1 MLKIGNLPLNIEGI
15 YLFKANSGISLY
27 SKTKY
32 GIQEDMFSA
41 FLSALKGFFSNL
53 ALGGLSSFSSDD
65 YIIYLAT
72 SDNVLTALIVNNA
85 NKSDKYYTIGYQICK
100 SFYENYKSI
109 VNDNSPFWVPNK
121 ENFDIILEDL
131 LANFDHSS
139 SDIQRIVSIY
149 NVDTNELLVPI
160 EFINKAQ
167 LFSLDLFIVVNSI
180 TKKIYIIENSE
191 RNISSRLL
199 YLANKA
205 STTLNQKVYR
215 SEFTIQHISDPMDFE
230 RIIGN
235 ISKILKNEIFNFNS

>member
-1 MLKIGNLPLNIEGI
+1 M
-15 YLFKANSGISLY
+15 Y

-41 FLSALKGFFSNL
+41 FLSALKGFFSSL

-72 SDNVLTALIVNNA
+72 SDNVLTSLIVNNA
-85 NKSDKYYTIGYQICK
+85 NKSDKYYTICYQICK

-109 VNDNSPFWVPNK
+109 VKDNSPFWVPNK

-160 EFINKAQ
+160 EFKNKAQ
-167 LFSLDLFIVVNSI
+167 LFSLDLFFVVNSI

-205 STTLNQKVYR
+205 STTLNQKVFR

-235 ISKILKNEIFNFNS
+235 ISKILKNERFNFNS